1 MWILKYFINSLDS
14 LWRNKLRSALSTLW
28 IVIWIAS
35 VSIMMALWE
44 WLKEQMLQSLSVSND
59 VIKISQKNNY
69 WWGWGEWDDK
79 KWKPEE
85 KAYIQVKEVFNE
97 QTVENIKKYISNVK
111 YIVWYWNWSWWD
123 SFFEWKNIYASL
135 FWVTQDY
142 FKAKWLKISAWSWF
156 EKKHFDKSSK
166 VVILWSEF
174 VKYDLEWKN
183 PVWKKMMIWWYS
195 YDVLWVLEKSNDWQS
210 NYAIIIPFP
219 TARDSAWVKKFEE
232 ILVYVN
238 DIQKIEP
245 TKKDLLYLLLK
256 LSWVSTPTDVL
267 FWIVSNDEAIKE
279 INKTINQV
287 KLFLWWIAWISLLVW
302 WIWIMNIMLVS
313 VVERTREIWI
323 RKAIWAR
330 KRDILTQFLVES
342 IVISILWAII
352 AFLITI
358 LWVYLINKY
367 APWDFKAVINLNV
380 VMFASWV
387 SVLMWIVFWLLP
399 AWKASK
405 MKPIDALRFE

>member
-1 MWILKYFINSLDS
+1 MSILKYFINSLDS
-14 LWRNKLRSALSTLW
+14 LWRNKLRSTLSTLW

-59 VIKISQKNNY
+59 VIKISQKNSY
-69 WWGWGEWDDK
+69 WWHRGEEWSK
-79 KWKPEE
+79 EE
-85 KAYIQVKEVFNE
+85 KPYIQVKDVFTPE
-97 QTVENIKKYISNVK
+97 TVDKIEKYVSNIK
-111 YIVWYWNWSWWD
+111 YIVWYWNWYGWESY
-123 SFFEWKNIYASL
+123 FEWKNVYASV
-135 FWVTQDY
+135 FGVTKDY
-142 FKAKWLKISAWSWF
+142 FMAKWLKLAAWSGF
-156 EKKHFDKSSK
+156 EKKHFDESSK

-174 VKYDLEWKN
+174 VKYDLDWIN
-183 PVWKKMMIWWYS
+183 PVWKQIMIGWYS
-195 YDVLWVLEKSNDWQS
+195 YDILWVLEKSNDWQS
-210 NYAIIIPFP
+210 NYAMIMPYSTSQI
-219 TARDSAWVKKFEE
+219 SAWVRKFEE
-232 ILVYVN
+232 ILIYVN

-245 TKKDLLYLLLK
+245 TKKDILFLLLK
-256 LSWVSTPTDVL
+256 LSWVDYPSDVQ
-267 FWIVSNDEAIKE
+267 FWIISNDEAIKE

-287 KLFLWWIAWISLLVW
+287 KMFLGWIAWISLLVW

-313 VVERTREIWI
+313 VVERTKEIGI

-342 IVISILWAII
+342 VVISILWAII
-352 AFLITI
+352 AFWLTI

-387 SVLMWIVFWLLP
+387 SIWMWVIFWLLP
-399 AWKASK
+399 AWKASR